1 MSATKLAIQKPT
13 EDRMP
18 ILFKRVAMA
27 PVMMALALL
36 LPAVP
41 SLAAEPVKHI
51 GVYVTPYYE
60 AARTPDAAPNVAVG
74 ATFSSL
80 LASTRRD
87 DILAARDKI
96 LADPKM
102 ITPMTMMVLSIRLYD
117 IGMRDD
123 SVFWFY
129 AAKDRFLTLADVVD
143 IKAGGLAQVED
154 AVKNFAVL
162 AGPFVNGYAF
172 CDIAKQGELR
182 RKALA
187 WIEQNPYGAIFLDR
201 LPAKSRDRNA
211 ALARSLAVIKVNAE
225 KERAHFANP
234 KNVATFAAQRKTH
247 QMDEKFC
254 WKS

>member
-1 MSATKLAIQKPT
+1 MPMS
-13 EDRMP
+13 
-18 ILFKRVAMA
+18 FKRAA
-27 PVMMALALL
+27 LLLALW

-41 SLAAEPVKHI
+41 SSAAEPVKHI

-60 AARTPDAAPNVAVG
+60 AARTPDAAPKVAVG
-74 ATFSSL
+74 ASFSEL

-96 LADPKM
+96 LANPKLV
-102 ITPMTMMVLSIRLYD
+102 TPMTMMVLSIRLYD

-129 AAKDRFLTLADVVD
+129 VAKDRFVTLADVVD
-143 IKAGGLAQVED
+143 VKAGGLTGVED
-154 AVKNFAVL
+154 AVKSFAVL

-182 RKALA
+182 RKALE
-187 WIEQNPYGAIFLDR
+187 WVEKNPYGAMFMDR
-201 LPAKSRDRNA
+201 LPAKGGDRNA
-211 ALARSLAVIKVNAE
+211 ALARSMAGIKSNAE
-225 KERAHFANP
+225 KERAYFADP
-234 KNVATFAAQRKTH
+234 KNLASFMAQRKTS

>member
-1 MSATKLAIQKPT
+1 
-13 EDRMP
+13 MP
-18 ILFKRVAMA
+18 ISFKRAV
-27 PVMMALALL
+27 MALALM

-41 SLAAEPVKHI
+41 AFAAEPVKHI
-51 GVYVTPYYE
+51 GVYVQPYYE
-60 AARTPDAAPNVAVG
+60 AARTPDAAPNVSVG
-74 ATFSSL
+74 ANFSSL
-80 LASTRRD
+80 LASTRRE

-96 LADPKM
+96 LADPKLV
-102 ITPMTMMVLSIRLYD
+102 TPMTMMVLSIRLYD

-129 AAKDRFLTLADVVD
+129 AAKDRFITLADVVD
-143 IKAGGLAQVED
+143 VKAGGLAGVED

-182 RKALA
+182 RKALE
-187 WIEQNPYGAIFLDR
+187 WVEKNPYGAMFMDR
-201 LPAKSRDRNA
+201 LPAKGNDRNA
-211 ALARSLAVIKVNAE
+211 ALARSLADIKVGAE
-225 KERAHFANP
+225 KERIYFADP
-234 KNVATFAAQRKTH
+234 KNAATFAAQRKTN